1 MVSRS
6 DATVEAPRTRGRRP
20 LHQKRPL
27 VLPLAPLAALSEPN
41 ASTVRRPV
49 ESLPAVA
56 LRPLIAEYSAT
67 FGAAWGPVTRR
78 KHADDFSRFT
88 GWLEANERPLT
99 TASLDFPTLVEYV
112 TELRARPKVAG
123 VWRGT
128 PDALGR
134 SLRAGSVA
142 TLSVNSVN
150 AYVRPLRSL
159 AIWLV
164 DEEIIRV
171 DPFRRSRRRT
181 ARNPLLPS
189 EETPPKSATL
199 DDLRALEAGCAG
211 ERPLDRRDRAIVS
224 VLVTTAA
231 RNSSVRLLRLDDI
244 DFERA
249 IIRFV
254 RAKGGKTLE
263 VALHPETRA
272 ALAAYLERGRPALLG
287 PSSADT
293 DTSEDPGWVF
303 LSAGAGAP
311 RPLTMNALSLMLRRR
326 YHAGGGTL
334 RTFGSHRIRH
344 GTATLLVNNG
354 MALDEVS
361 RYLGHSSTDVTR
373 RYARQ
378 SADAL
383 GARAAAALER
393 AGLVGVG

>member
-1 MVSRS
+1 M
-6 DATVEAPRTRGRRP
+6 
-20 LHQKRPL
+20 
-27 VLPLAPLAALSEPN
+27 
-41 ASTVRRPV
+41 
-49 ESLPAVA
+49 
-56 LRPLIAEYSAT
+56 IAEYSAT

-78 KHADDFSRFT
+78 KHADDFARFIA
-88 GWLEANERPLT
+88 WLEANERPLT
-99 TASLDFPTLVEYV
+99 TAALDFPTLVEFV
-112 TELRARPKVAG
+112 TELRARPKVTG

-134 SLRAGSVA
+134 SLRQGSVA
-142 TLSVNSVN
+142 TLSANSVN

-164 DEEIIRV
+164 DEGIIRV

-181 ARNPLLPS
+181 AVNPLLPS

-199 DDLRALEAGCAG
+199 ADLRALEAGCAG
-211 ERPLDRRDRAIVS
+211 DRPLDLRDRAIVS
-224 VLVTTAA
+224 VFVTTAA
-231 RNSSVRLLRLDDI
+231 RNSSVRLLRLDDV
-244 DFERA
+244 DFDRS

-263 VALHPETRA
+263 VALHAETRA
-272 ALAAYLERGRPALLG
+272 ALLAYLERGRPALLG
-287 PSSADT
+287 PAFAMDSAD
-293 DTSEDPGWVF
+293 DPGWVF
-303 LSAGAGAP
+303 LSAGAGEP
-311 RPLTMNALSLMLRRR
+311 RPLTMNSLSLMLRRR

-354 MALDEVS
+354 MALEEVS

-378 SADAL
+378 TPDAL
-383 GARAAAALER
+383 GLRAVAALER
-393 AGLVGVG
+393 AGLVAS